1 MKSGDDRNLLGNATA
16 AAVVVRDRM
25 YTMYKGEHGWW
36 NTKTVQHG
44 GAGGEKTYLQIVKKK
59 NVAKIFRDTRAK
71 ARHKHTGL
79 PAALNLKHSNHKH
92 SC

>member
-1 MKSGDDRNLLGNATA
+1 MEERGGGGNIFT
-16 AAVVVRDRM
+16 DC
-25 YTMYKGEHGWW
+25 
-36 NTKTVQHG
+36 
-44 GAGGEKTYLQIVKKK
+44 KKK

-71 ARHKHTGL
+71 ARDKHTGL

>member
-1 MKSGDDRNLLGNATA
+1 MLLLLLLLSGTEC
-16 AAVVVRDRM
+16 
-25 YTMYKGEHGWW
+25 TPCIEES
-36 NTKTVQHG
+36 T
-44 GAGGEKTYLQIVKKK
+44 AGGIKKRCNMEERGGGGNIFTDCKKK

-71 ARHKHTGL
+71 ARDKHTGL